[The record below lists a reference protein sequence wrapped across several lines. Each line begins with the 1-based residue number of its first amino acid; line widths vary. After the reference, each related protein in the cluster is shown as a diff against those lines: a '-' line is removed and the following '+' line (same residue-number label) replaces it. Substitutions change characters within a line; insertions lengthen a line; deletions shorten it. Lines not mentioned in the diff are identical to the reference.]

1 MSLRRGYRSQGN
13 WNQEARSFEFEDE
26 FGQDPVLSRYG
37 NTDAARQLSKARIA
51 QSASEVELARASLNA
66 VTEPV
71 KQMADFFQN
80 MNSAV
85 KQQQDLYRTGRVNA
99 QAAMLLPELEK
110 AQSYADINALAA
122 NPQFTDALQ
131 QPENLAR
138 LNAKLEG
145 ARFRDVAVLKT
156 RLPKAMG
163 QQEVDD
169 LFNEYSHLAG
179 DDEVVKLFNT
189 FTPIARRRE
198 TAMKGLMEA
207 GAQAMPVTP
216 TGELDVDRAERA
228 LAGTYTSQDVR
239 SLQGTASNLTRQLDN
254 IDDPESPEAASL
266 QEQLNAVN
274 RQLGTAA
281 MQQESG
287 ALRAQAEGQSL
298 GIGQKKGWQT
308 SIIYGE
314 PPAEKPEQ
322 SDAPAAE
329 SETAPASNAKSAA
342 AEETTKSEPKSR
354 STESYKPEN
363 RREIGK
369 LELELQRAREKA
381 GLTDQPAGVRTINEA
396 LAAQN
401 APVREKAAAVEE
413 ARERINPYEEA
424 DTDDAQTIQNALS
437 IVYPRLENGGFD
449 VGDANDSRVVSAAE
463 FLQRVDPSLLRRIA
477 SSPSR
482 TGSRAGLSLEEITD
496 LAARARPSARG
507 RKVSN

>member
-1 MSLRRGYRSQGN
+1 MSVFRAFKSGGRVNSRGV
-13 WNQEARSFEFEDE
+13 FDFEDE
-26 FGQDPVLSRYG
+26 FGQDPIRSRYA
-37 NTDAARQLSKARIA
+37 NTAMARDDSESRVQLAASEMELAKASLEAMTEPARQTAMFLDDLNKASKAK
-51 QSASEVELARASLNA
+51 SDMMKSS
-66 VTEPV
+66 
-71 KQMADFFQN
+71 
-80 MNSAV
+80 
-85 KQQQDLYRTGRVNA
+85 RVNA
-99 QAAMLLPELEK
+99 QAIKLREQLDSAKDYTSLTALRADPEYAEAFENEENEARYN
-110 AQSYADINALAA
+110 AQLFGVETRALAA
-122 NPQFTDALQ
+122 
-131 QPENLAR
+131 
-138 LNAKLEG
+138 
-145 ARFRDVAVLKT
+145 LKN
-156 RLPKAMG
+156 RLPQAMSQG
-163 QQEVDD
+163 EVDG
-169 LFNEYSHLAG
+169 LFNEYSWLAG
-179 DDEVVKLFNT
+179 NPEAQKLFST
-189 FTPIARRRE
+189 FTPVARRRE
-198 TAMKGLMEA
+198 AAMKGLMEA
-207 GAQAMPVTP
+207 GAQQMPVTP

-254 IDDPESPEAASL
+254 IDDPESPEAANL

-281 MQQESG
+281 LQQESG

-308 SIIYGE
+308 PIIYGE

-322 SDAPAAE
+322 SDAPA
-329 SETAPASNAKSAA
+329 TATEAASASPAKSAA
-342 AEETTKSEPKSR
+342 AEEPTKNESKNR

-381 GLTDQPAGVRTINEA
+381 GLTDQPAGVRVINEA
-396 LAAQN
+396 LDAQN

-424 DTDDAQTIQNALS
+424 DTEDAQTIQNALS

-482 TGSRAGLSLEEITD
+482 TGSRAGLSFEEITD

-507 RKVSN
+507 SKVSN

>member
-189 FTPIARRRE
+189 FTPIAQRRE

-207 GAQAMPVTP
+207 GARAMPVTP

-239 SLQGTASNLTRQLDN
+239 SLQSTASNLTKQLTAY
-254 IDDPESPEAASL
+254 DDPEDPEA
-266 QEQLNAVN
+266 QKIQTQLDAVN

-281 MQQESG
+281 MQKESES
-287 ALRAQAEGQSL
+287 LRAQAEGQSL
-298 GIGQKKGWQT
+298 GIGGDEDYADR
-308 SIIYGE
+308 IIDGGGNAN
-314 PPAEKPEQ
+314 PAASP
-322 SDAPAAE
+322 APAPAPVPATPVPAPVAQDPISRAE
-329 SETAPASNAKSAA
+329 AQATA
-342 AEETTKSEPKSR
+342 AEAEGQRLEAEATARRRSEVQSM
-354 STESYKPEN
+354 EDQE
-363 RREIGK
+363 EAAMG
-369 LELELQRAREKA
+369 ELERAYSVIRRP
-381 GLTDQPAGVRTINEA
+381 GLDKNTFSEV
-396 LAAQN
+396 
-401 APVREKAAAVEE
+401 
-413 ARERINPYEEA
+413 
-424 DTDDAQTIQNALS
+424 
-437 IVYPRLENGGFD
+437 
-449 VGDANDSRVVSAAE
+449 
-463 FLQRVDPSLLRRIA
+463 
-477 SSPSR
+477 
-482 TGSRAGLSLEEITD
+482 
-496 LAARARPSARG
+496 AARIKQLRMQAGEDEAVIDNELRELTPARFRS
-507 RKVSN
+507 